1 MRIAKDRR
9 AMRRTD
15 SRSLTVDVKV
25 LGRWSGVSAS
35 SLDFNRFGISILSD
49 KPLSKNQRVLL
60 DLQHGTLAVK
70 ALVGV
75 VHCCRA
81 TGELYRCGIRFRPT
95 APEQFDRLDTARQL
109 ERLENALAS
118 EGALKAS

>member
-1 MRIAKDRR
+1 MRIVKDRR
-9 AMRRTD
+9 TMRRTD

-25 LGRWSGVSAS
+25 LGRLTGVVAS
-35 SLDFNRFGISILSD
+35 PVDFNRFGIAIACD
-49 KPLSKNQRVLL
+49 KPLPKDQRLL
-60 DLQHGTLAVK
+60 LTLRHQDVVVP

-81 TGELYRCGIRFRPT
+81 TGDVYRCGIRFRPT
-95 APEQFDRLDTARQL
+95 APEQFDRLQTTKALQ
-109 ERLENALAS
+109 RLEAALEA